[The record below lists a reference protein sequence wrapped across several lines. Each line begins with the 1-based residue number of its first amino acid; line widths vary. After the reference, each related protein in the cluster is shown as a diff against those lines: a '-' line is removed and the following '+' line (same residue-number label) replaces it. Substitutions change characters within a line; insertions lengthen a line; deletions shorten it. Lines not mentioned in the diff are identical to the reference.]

1 MSLSIDIKTAIGK
14 LLLCAETNE
23 SAKHVITAFDASA
36 KRTANFKALNKFG
49 IDVLENCALFLGIK
63 LADGGGFKL
72 FTKDSL
78 INRLLFGILA
88 HLPSSCSECK
98 EQYVVEHQSETPP
111 PSMFHCRMC
120 FQGSHDC
127 SNIKDLHGA
136 LSSASITLLE
146 GHVWLCHDCIK
157 ESNPIKPRKAKTR
170 HNSLMEPEDQLSS
183 PKNQTSA
190 EIVETSSSSETLQN
204 DAKKDELNAKLSRLA
219 KTDVC
224 SKYKAGK
231 CLHGIRGNKVVEG
244 KTCDQQHPKRCF
256 KFCGFGDKH
265 KSGCKKG
272 DRCEYYHP
280 VLCKFSV
287 KTRIC
292 TKRDCTFVHLKGTK
306 RKEPNQPEP
315 RKAKIEKNEVSFKHS
330 SSSPSPAKRNSVNHS
345 TSSSDLFLELKRLVE
360 AVQSNFRQEIAEIRS
375 SLAYPPLK
383 YPYVQYQ
390 PTQLHPGMSYIPRS
404 SC

>member
-1 MSLSIDIKTAIGK
+1 MSTEIKTAIGK

-36 KRTANFKALNKFG
+36 KRTANFKALNRFS
-49 IDVLENCALFLGIK
+49 IDILENCALFLGIK
-63 LADGGGFKL
+63 LADSEGFKL

-111 PSMFHCRMC
+111 PFMFHCQMC

-127 SNIKDLHGA
+127 SNIKVLHGA
-136 LSSASITLLE
+136 LSSASIALLE
-146 GHVWLCHDCIK
+146 GHVWLCHDCILQ
-157 ESNPIKPRKAKTR
+157 SNPIKPRKAKTR
-170 HNSLMEPEDQLSS
+170 HNSLLESEDHSSS
-183 PKNQTSA
+183 PKTQTPV
-190 EIVETSSSSETLQN
+190 ENVETSSSETLQN
-204 DAKKDELNAKLSRLA
+204 DAKKEELKAKLSRLA
-219 KTDVC
+219 KTNIC

-256 KFCGFGDKH
+256 KFCSFGDKH
-265 KSGCKKG
+265 RSGCKKG

-292 TKRDCTFVHLKGTK
+292 TKKDCTFVHLKGTN
-306 RKEPNQPEP
+306 RKEPNQP
-315 RKAKIEKNEVSFKHS
+315 RKIEENEVSSKHS
-330 SSSPSPAKRNSVNHS
+330 SSSPSPAKRNSVNDA

-360 AVQSNFRQEIAEIRS
+360 AVQSNLRQEIAEVRS
-375 SLAYPPLK
+375 SLSYPPLK
-383 YPYVQYQ
+383 YPYIQYQ

-404 SC
+404 HC

>member
-1 MSLSIDIKTAIGK
+1 MSIEIKTAIGK
-14 LLLCAETNE
+14 LLLCAETDE

-36 KRTANFKALNKFG
+36 KRTANFKALSKFS
-49 IDVLENCALFLGIK
+49 IDVLENCAVFLGIK
-63 LADGGGFKL
+63 LADSDNFKL

-78 INRLLFGILA
+78 INRILFAILA

-98 EQYVVEHQSETPP
+98 EQYVVEYQPETA
-111 PSMFHCRMC
+111 PSFHCQMC

-127 SNIKDLHGA
+127 SNIKELHSA

-157 ESNPIKPRKAKTR
+157 QSNPIKPRKAKTR
-170 HNSLMEPEDQLSS
+170 YNSLLESDGQLTSS
-183 PKNQTSA
+183 MSHTPA
-190 EIVETSSSSETLQN
+190 EIVEASSSKTLQN
-204 DAKKDELNAKLSRLA
+204 NAKKEELSAKLSILA
-219 KTDVC
+219 KTHIC
-224 SKYKAGK
+224 PKYKAGK

-244 KTCDQQHPKRCF
+244 KKCDQQHPKRCF

-272 DRCEYYHP
+272 DNCEYYHP
-280 VLCKFSV
+280 ILCKFSV

-292 TKRDCTFVHLKGTK
+292 TKKDCTFVHLKGTK
-306 RKEPNQPEP
+306 RKEDPNPP
-315 RKAKIEKNEVSFKHS
+315 RKAKIVKNEVSSKNS
-330 SSSPSPAKRNSVNHS
+330 SSNPSPANKNSGNDL
-345 TSSSDLFLELKRLVE
+345 SSDLFLEFKRLVE
-360 AVQSNFRQEIAEIRS
+360 TVQSNLRQEIAEVRS
-375 SLAYPPLK
+375 SLSYPPLK